1 MSQIEITT
9 TQKELQFM
17 VEFFQQVVGG
27 IETGSMYA
35 LASMG
40 LVLIF
45 QTAKIINFSQG
56 TLGMFMAYV
65 CTGLILELQMP
76 MWAAVPAAMGIA
88 MLLGAL
94 IDHFL
99 MNSKQNITNLSRE
112 MITLALIMIFQ
123 GLAPML
129 FGANETPFSK
139 FISASALDIGG
150 VKILPNSLL
159 IIGITCAIMA
169 TLFII
174 LEKTTLGVAVRAT
187 ASNPQTARLQG
198 IPVKLVTLGS
208 WAVATALGCLAAIMV
223 APLKNV
229 TVSMMDSIHLNSF
242 IAAVLGGFSTFY
254 GPVVASFIIGIA
266 NNLLGYY
273 VSTKWSLPMLYALI
287 LLFIVL
293 RPNGL
298 FGKKIVKKV

>member
-1 MSQIEITT
+1 
-9 TQKELQFM
+9 M

-35 LASMG
+35 LAAMG
-40 LVLIF
+40 LVLIY

-65 CTGLILELQMP
+65 CTGLIIDLKLP
-76 MWAAVPAAMGIA
+76 MWIAVIAGMLIA
-88 MLLGAL
+88 MALGAL
-94 IDHFL
+94 IDRFL
-99 MNSKQNITNLSRE
+99 MNGKNITNLSRE
-112 MITLALIMIFQ
+112 MITLAIIMIFQ

-139 FISASALDIGG
+139 FISASAMDIGG
-150 VKILPNSLL
+150 VKLLPNSLL
-159 IIGITCAIMA
+159 IIGITCVIMA
-169 TLFII
+169 TLFIV

-198 IPVKLVTLGS
+198 IPVKLVTLGA
-208 WAVATALGCLAAIMV
+208 WAVATALGCLAAVMV

-242 IAAVLGGFSTFY
+242 IASVLGGFSTFY

-273 VSTKWSLPMLYALI
+273 VSTKWSLPLLYALI

>member
-1 MSQIEITT
+1 
-9 TQKELQFM
+9 M

-35 LASMG
+35 LAAMG
-40 LVLIF
+40 LVLIY

-65 CTGLILELQMP
+65 CTGLIIDLKLP
-76 MWAAVPAAMGIA
+76 MWIAVIAGMLIA
-88 MLLGAL
+88 MALGAL
-94 IDHFL
+94 IDRFL
-99 MNSKQNITNLSRE
+99 MNGKNITNLSRE
-112 MITLALIMIFQ
+112 MITLAIIMIFQ

-139 FISASALDIGG
+139 FISASAMDIGG
-150 VKILPNSLL
+150 VKLLPNSLL
-159 IIGITCAIMA
+159 IIGITCVIMA
-169 TLFII
+169 TLFIV

-198 IPVKLVTLGS
+198 IPVKLVTLGA
-208 WAVATALGCLAAIMV
+208 WAVATALGCLAAVMV

-229 TVSMMDSIHLNSF
+229 TVSMMDSIHLNSV
-242 IAAVLGGFSTFY
+242 IASVLGGFSTFY

-273 VSTKWSLPMLYALI
+273 VSTKWSLPLLYALI

>member
-1 MSQIEITT
+1 
-9 TQKELQFM
+9 M

-35 LASMG
+35 LAAMG
-40 LVLIF
+40 LVLIY

-65 CTGLILELQMP
+65 CTGLIIDLKLP
-76 MWAAVPAAMGIA
+76 MWIAVIAGMLIA
-88 MLLGAL
+88 MALGAL
-94 IDHFL
+94 IDRFL
-99 MNSKQNITNLSRE
+99 MNGKNITNLSRE
-112 MITLALIMIFQ
+112 MITLAIIMIFQ

-139 FISASALDIGG
+139 FISASAMDIGG
-150 VKILPNSLL
+150 VKLLPNSLL
-159 IIGITCAIMA
+159 IIGITCVIMA
-169 TLFII
+169 VLFIV

-198 IPVKLVTLGS
+198 IPVKLVTLGA
-208 WAVATALGCLAAIMV
+208 WAVATALGCLAAVMV

-242 IAAVLGGFSTFY
+242 IASVLGGFSTFY

-273 VSTKWSLPMLYALI
+273 VSTKWSLPLLYALI

>member
-1 MSQIEITT
+1 
-9 TQKELQFM
+9 M

-35 LASMG
+35 LAAMG
-40 LVLIF
+40 LVLIY

-65 CTGLILELQMP
+65 CTGLILDLGLP
-76 MWAAVPAAMGIA
+76 MWVAVPVAMVIA
-88 MLLGAL
+88 MVLGAL
-94 IDHFL
+94 IDRFL
-99 MNSKQNITNLSRE
+99 MNGKQNITNLSRE
-112 MITLALIMIFQ
+112 MITLAIIMIFQ

-139 FISASALDIGG
+139 FISASAMDIGG
-150 VKILPNSLL
+150 VKVLPNSLL
-159 IIGITCAIMA
+159 IIGITCVIMA
-169 TLFII
+169 VLFFI

-198 IPVKLVTLGS
+198 IPVKLVTIGA
-208 WAVATALGCLAAIMV
+208 WAVATALGCLAAVMV

-229 TVSMMDSIHLNSF
+229 TVSMMESIHLNSF
-242 IAAVLGGFSTFY
+242 IASVLGGFSTFY

-273 VSTKWSLPMLYALI
+273 VSTKWSLPLLYALI

>member
-1 MSQIEITT
+1 
-9 TQKELQFM
+9 M

-35 LASMG
+35 LAAMG
-40 LVLIF
+40 LVLIY

-65 CTGLILELQMP
+65 CTGLILDLKLP
-76 MWAAVPAAMGIA
+76 MWFAVIVGMILAMV
-88 MLLGAL
+88 LGAL
-94 IDHFL
+94 IDRFL
-99 MNSKQNITNLSRE
+99 MNGKNITNLSRE
-112 MITLALIMIFQ
+112 MITLAIIMIFQ

-139 FISASALDIGG
+139 FISASAMDIQG
-150 VKILPNSLL
+150 VKLLPNSLL

-169 TLFII
+169 VLFIV

-198 IPVKLVTLGS
+198 IPVKLITLGA
-208 WAVATALGCLAAIMV
+208 WAVATALGCLAAVMV

-242 IAAVLGGFSTFY
+242 IASVLGGFSTFY
-254 GPVVASFIIGIA
+254 GPVVASFIIGVA

-273 VSTKWSLPMLYALI
+273 ISTKWSLPLLYALI

>member
-1 MSQIEITT
+1 
-9 TQKELQFM
+9 M

-35 LASMG
+35 LAAMG
-40 LVLIF
+40 LVLIY
-45 QTAKIINFSQG
+45 QTSKIINFAQG
-56 TLGMFMAYV
+56 TLGMFNAYI
-65 CTGLILELQMP
+65 CTAFIIQLGFPLYI
-76 MWAAVPAAMGIA
+76 AVPSAMVFA
-88 MLLGAL
+88 MVLGAL
-94 IDHFL
+94 IDRVL
-99 MNSKQNITNLSRE
+99 MNGRKHITALSRE
-112 MITLALIMIFQ
+112 MISLALIIIFQ

-129 FGANETPFSK
+129 FGANETSFSK
-139 FISASALDIGG
+139 FISASAVDIGG
-150 VKILPNSLL
+150 VKVLPNSFL
-159 IIGITCAIMA
+159 IIGITFVIMVA
-169 TLFII
+169 LFLI
-174 LEKTTLGVAVRAT
+174 LDKTKLGLAVRAT
-187 ASNPQTARLQG
+187 AANPTTARLMG
-198 IPVKLVTLGS
+198 VPTKMVTMGA

-254 GPVVASFIIGIA
+254 GPVVAAFIIGIA
-266 NNLLGYY
+266 NNLFGYY
-273 VSTKWSLPMLYALI
+273 ISTKWALPFLYALI